1 MKFSTDWQAVEN
13 DLAAIWVNAANR
25 QDISD
30 AANLIE
36 RVLRNDPLNAGE
48 AREGN
53 TRILIIQPLAV
64 LYDVIVDDC
73 RVVVWQLWRWSN

>member
-1 MKFSTDWQAVEN
+1 MKFITDWHAVED
-13 DLAAIWVNAANR
+13 DLAALWVNAADR
-25 QDISD
+25 QDITD

-36 RVLRNDPLNAGE
+36 RIIKNDPLKAGE

-53 TRILIIQPLAV
+53 TRILIVQPLAV

-73 RVVVWQLWRWSN
+73 RVVVWHLWRWSS

>member
-1 MKFSTDWQAVEN
+1 MKFITDWQAVED
-13 DLAAIWVNAANR
+13 DLAAIWVNVADR
-25 QDISD
+25 QEITD

-36 RVLRNDPLNAGE
+36 RIVKHDPLNAGE

-53 TRILIIQPLAV
+53 TRILVVQPLAV

-73 RVVVWQLWRWSN
+73 RVVVWQLWRWSS